1 MDTGDDYLSVFF
13 TGGFQSHPMLLREGR
28 PAQPVEGELCHH
40 GQGHALRRHPVL
52 FPRTLQN
59 TARRPL
65 RIPGKVSL
73 NTVWLFVER
82 DIQRWLWVSC

>member
-1 MDTGDDYLSVFF
+1 
-13 TGGFQSHPMLLREGR
+13 MLLREGR

-52 FPRTLQN
+52 LPRTLQN

-73 NTVWLFVER
+73 SLR
-82 DIQRWLWVSC
+82 LDASHHHHHSLALHRA